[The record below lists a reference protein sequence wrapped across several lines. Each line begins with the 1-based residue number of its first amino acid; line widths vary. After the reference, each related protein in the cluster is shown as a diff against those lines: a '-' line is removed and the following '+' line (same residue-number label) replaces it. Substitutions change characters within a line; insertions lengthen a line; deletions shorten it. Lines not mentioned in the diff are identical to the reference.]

1 MKRSIRRRKCKKKNN
16 QKTKKNKTTQ
26 ANKCSGRI
34 VKGQCNQPTNLR
46 PRPHIEVH
54 TPKRKNEKN
63 NKNKKKKNK
72 NKKRQNT
79 RPDIDGQDPP
89 FKISQ
94 FLGLKKNMY
103 LFQFLCTVALKRVQN
118 QNMIF
123 FFILVKFGRKK
134 IKNAF
139 FVFAKNSYL
148 CCVSGLVSATT

>member
-1 MKRSIRRRKCKKKNN
+1 MQEKKNN

-54 TPKRKNEKN
+54 TPKRKNEKT

-94 FLGLKKNMY
+94 FLGFKKNMY
-103 LFQFLCTVALKRVQN
+103 LSHFFCRVVLKRVQN
-118 QNMIF
+118 CIFIKLRHKKLEIF
-123 FFILVKFGRKK
+123 FW
-134 IKNAF
+134 
-139 FVFAKNSYL
+139 AKNSCFCIENQL
-148 CCVSGLVSATT
+148 